1 VARGGRRN
9 RSGPPLDPQSGR
21 SEARGVRLT
30 ALPSQGWTG
39 SRPAWPLEQ
48 VTDRERVVWAEVW
61 RTPQAAAWAQQSWRW
76 PTVAL
81 YVRVRVQ
88 CEEPEVPASLFTVLH
103 RFADQIGMTPA
114 GLRDNGWAIADDELG
129 RRAAE
134 KAAADAGHDQ
144 AAAAGPVG
152 AVPARRRP
160 ASARDRIA
168 GGAGAAG

>member
-1 VARGGRRN
+1 
-9 RSGPPLDPQSGR
+9 
-21 SEARGVRLT
+21 VRLT

-39 SRPAWPLEQ
+39 SRPTWPLEQ
-48 VTDRERVVWAEVW
+48 ITERERAVWAEVW

-88 CEEPEVPASLFTVLH
+88 CEEPDVPASLFTVLH

-114 GLRDNGWAIADDELG
+114 GLRENGWAIAEDDLA
-129 RRAAE
+129 RKAADKAAE
-134 KAAADAGHDQ
+134 RADQ
-144 AAAAGPVG
+144 PVSAAG
-152 AVPARRRP
+152 APARPRP

-168 GGAGAAG
+168 GAAGA